1 MKTLKFI
8 KKTILSRKDAVLKN
22 YSWKLITAIAV
33 IIVSATL
40 VAPTFKQGIWPYK
53 KINLGLDLQGGMH
66 LVLDVQSEVAVEKTL
81 ERMSEEIRVL
91 LKREQIQYD
100 AVKFDKDSKSIEI
113 GLKAKSDK
121 DKLQETVKK
130 EFGTLKQTSESLEGE
145 AYSVKMAFPDEEI
158 DHIKKMSVDQALETI
173 RNRIDEFGV
182 AEPDIRRHGEKGIII
197 QLPGIQ
203 DPQRAKDLIGK
214 TALLE
219 FKLVDD
225 SGNLTQALE
234 GTPPPGTQILYQ
246 NEKDMESGNTT
257 PKPYLIKKQAL
268 LAGDTITDARVQIDT
283 QNYNKPYVTITFDK
297 KGSRIFERITG
308 DNIQKRLAIILDN
321 KIYSAPVIQDKI
333 GGGTARITGNFSM
346 EEAKDL
352 AVVLRAGALPAP
364 VVVQE
369 ERIVGPGL
377 GADSIRLG
385 VISALIG
392 SIAVILFMLIYYK
405 IAGIIANIALIVNI
419 LVIGAALALLGA
431 TLTLPGIAGIILT
444 IGIAVDAN
452 VLIYERIREELRSG
466 KPVRAAVSAGYERAT
481 MTILDANVTTL
492 ISTIV
497 LFQFG
502 TGPVK
507 GFAVTLTIGVLAS
520 MYTAILLTRGIFE
533 MILSDPTKKTI
544 SI

>member
-145 AYSVKMAFPDEEI
+145 TYSVKMAFPDEEI